1 METFKRILAFLFG
14 GAILGMVLS
23 VVIARGVLPWDN
35 TPAMGQALCSCSEVT
50 LHTIDRLIKWQ
61 LVGLLAGGVVGSI
74 IGAVVVRGR
83 KPAATTPPSTPV

>member
-14 GAILGMVLS
+14 GAILGMVLA

-35 TPAMGQALCSCSEVT
+35 TPAMGQALCNCSEVT

-61 LVGLLAGGVVGSI
+61 LVGLLAGGVAGAI
-74 IGAVVVRGR
+74 LGAVMLRSR
-83 KPAATTPPSTPV
+83 KPVDTTPPSTPV